1 MRKPGVAI
9 LIFWLLISVTAIGQA
24 SFSRY
29 FKESLFPSV
38 DNSTYPDMKF
48 TWNMA
53 GKIQASMNNGLAE
66 LDDDNPDIAI
76 NNFNDV
82 IHQLPNFSPAFYYRG
97 VCHKMLGD
105 FTNAEKDFQAA
116 LAINPKS
123 SETLLMLGEVYD
135 QHDAYSKA
143 ESYYEKAI
151 GINPALVR
159 AHFNLGNIERMR
171 GNERKALKYLE
182 KCHELDPKFPNAY
195 LMQGLI
201 KFPELAKSKNNTA
214 AIVYFEKALQCDSL
228 YREALFWRGF
238 AYIVL
243 EQPNKTI
250 RDWNKLVQYNPDN
263 SFFVMLRGF
272 LNIELENFDQAFNDL
287 RKAVL
292 ANQANE
298 EHFRRGETI
307 LDKHIDIQ
315 YATSYAVRFSYGL
328 DENALK
334 FFKKGFCFFLADK
347 KKLALENFKAA
358 EKIQP
363 SATVYFLEA
372 LAFEHDGKHD
382 SAFVYYDKAL
392 RLDNEILDAHKK
404 RAIYRYERNDWKGAY
419 ADLNEMARLQPE
431 LMLTYRLRGLIKAAQ
446 KDYYGAIIDFSKYL
460 KSDTTDFEI
469 LNQRG
474 LCRSLVGDE
483 KGANDDFRKALKI
496 DRFNWQLFEHVVE
509 SYITLKDT
517 VSAFETLAE
526 YQKALPEK
534 TSPLMRQAE
543 LLLAQH
549 KWDDAKQILER
560 VLHRGF
566 HPEYYDKIQ
575 YSRAFFLNGKLHF
588 HLQNYTASIEA
599 FSKALEVNPSNMEA
613 LYFRGKTYIAMGD
626 KRKAINDFKRLK
638 SAGYADS
645 EAILQSLLDRP

>member
-1 MRKPGVAI
+1 M
-9 LIFWLLISVTAIGQA
+9 GQTN
-24 SFSRY
+24 FSRY

-38 DNSTYPDMKF
+38 DNSSYPAVKF

-66 LDDDNPDIAI
+66 LDEENPDVAI
-76 NNFNDV
+76 HNFDDV
-82 IHQLPNFSPAFYYRG
+82 IRQLPNFFPAFYYRG

-105 FTNAEKDFQAA
+105 LPNAEKDFLAA

-123 SETLLMLGEVYD
+123 SEVLVLLGEVHD
-135 QHDAYSKA
+135 QQYAYSEA
-143 ESYYEKAI
+143 ESYYEKALS
-151 GINPALVR
+151 INPTLTRAL
-159 AHFNLGNIERMR
+159 FNLGCIERIR

-182 KCHELDPKFPNAY
+182 RCHEIDPKFPNAY
-195 LMQGLI
+195 LVQGLI
-201 KFPELAKSKNNTA
+201 KFPELGKNKNNA

-243 EQPNKTI
+243 EQSDKTI

-372 LAFEHDGKHD
+372 LAFKHD

-392 RLDNEILDAHKK
+392 QLDNEIIDAHKK
-404 RAIYRYERNDWKGAY
+404 RALYRYEQNNWKGAY
-419 ADLNEMARLQPE
+419 ADLNEMARLQPD

-446 KDYYGAIIDFSKYL
+446 KDY
-460 KSDTTDFEI
+460 
-469 LNQRG
+469 
-474 LCRSLVGDE
+474 
-483 KGANDDFRKALKI
+483 
-496 DRFNWQLFEHVVE
+496 
-509 SYITLKDT
+509 
-517 VSAFETLAE
+517 
-526 YQKALPEK
+526 
-534 TSPLMRQAE
+534 
-543 LLLAQH
+543 
-549 KWDDAKQILER
+549 
-560 VLHRGF
+560 
-566 HPEYYDKIQ
+566 
-575 YSRAFFLNGKLHF
+575 
-588 HLQNYTASIEA
+588 
-599 FSKALEVNPSNMEA
+599 
-613 LYFRGKTYIAMGD
+613 
-626 KRKAINDFKRLK
+626 
-638 SAGYADS
+638 
-645 EAILQSLLDRP
+645 